1 MHTIVRYYIRTSM
14 VFLFAGLFLGAYFL
28 VATYWTGS
36 GYPSLWVS
44 AHTHVILIGFVMMM
58 ILGVAQWMFP
68 RPLKTD
74 KHYSPERSFF
84 VYYLLTVSTAVR
96 FVCELLAPYV
106 ALRLIE
112 HLIVLAALGQLL
124 AFLLFFYNIWT
135 RIRPMG
141 SQIREQK
148 GEKF

>member
-1 MHTIVRYYIRTSM
+1 MHTIVRYYIRTSLI
-14 VFLFAGLFLGAYFL
+14 FLFSGLLLGVYF
-28 VATYWTGS
+28 VVTTYWLGG

-68 RPLKTD
+68 RPLKSD
-74 KHYSPERSFF
+74 KHYSPGRAFF
-84 VYYLLTVSTAVR
+84 VYYLLTISTAVR
-96 FVCELLAPYV
+96 FISELIAPYSRM
-106 ALRLIE
+106 RLFE
-112 HLIVLAALGQLL
+112 HLTAAASLGQVLA
-124 AFLLFFYNIWT
+124 FILFFYNIWT

-141 SQIREQK
+141 SQLREAK